1 MRQKIRAF
9 LQAARALLQQPAGA
23 SLDALRVFLAAPLKI
38 SQVRQSSS
46 TVQERRTQ
54 LFHPAFR
61 LLYRD
66 NEELAALLFLLD
78 HLLFA
83 LDLLDEVPQRELET
97 LPFLSDPMRAP
108 FIGVAGTVDILK
120 TPA

>member
-1 MRQKIRAF
+1 M
-9 LQAARALLQQPAGA
+9 
-23 SLDALRVFLAAPLKI
+23 RVFLAAPLKI
-38 SQVRQSSS
+38 SQVPQSSS
-46 TVQERRTQ
+46 SVQERRTQ

-66 NEELAALLFLLD
+66 NEELAALLFLLH
-78 HLLFA
+78 HLLFT
-83 LDLLDEVPQRELET
+83 LDLLDEAPPRELET
-97 LPFLSDPMRAP
+97 LPFLSDPMRSP